1 MIEAKMPQAI
11 ITEEMIESMQAR
23 AGVELRIDHSVY
35 NEEASRI
42 AVKRFVEGIGDAN
55 PLWHAHEVAERTV
68 YGAPIAPPSFVMG
81 CFSGLQF
88 GWPGLGSFHSESELK
103 FHLPI
108 YIGDKIG
115 PSCLYKGF
123 TGPKPSSFAD
133 RIVID
138 HFHNEYKN
146 QFDEL
151 VAEIDWSVIN
161 YERGTAIAKAEKSSL
176 AANLP
181 HAWQPEE
188 IEEFE
193 RQVLAEDPRV
203 ATPIYWEDVDE
214 GDDVDAMTRG
224 PIGTTDEVAFVSGGG
239 APIPRLKANGVALRD
254 YRKHPAWAFRDPDSS
269 ALEPI
274 YAVHYNKHA
283 AVAMGVPLQYD
294 VGFQRQCWHI
304 NQLTHWMG
312 DLGWIKY
319 ATAQY
324 RSFVYHG
331 DVIVMGGKIDR
342 CFVDDDGDYCVSV
355 STWARNQR
363 GQNVMPGSAIVALP
377 SRENDADP
385 VTPRLRRQR

>member
-1 MIEAKMPQAI
+1 MVEATMPQAT
-11 ITEEMIESMQAR
+11 ITDEMIRSMQER
-23 AGVELRIDHSVY
+23 AGVELRIDHSIY
-35 NEEASRI
+35 NEEASRV
-42 AVKRFVEGIGDAN
+42 AVLRFVEGIGDAN
-55 PLWHAHEVAERTV
+55 PLWYETSVAENSI
-68 YGAPIAPPSFVMG
+68 YGAPVAPPSFVMG

-88 GWPGLGSFHSESELK
+88 GWPGLGAFHSESELK
-103 FHLPI
+103 FHHPI
-108 YIGDKIG
+108 YVGDKIY
-115 PSCLYKGF
+115 PSCVYKGF

-133 RIVID
+133 QIVID

-146 QFDEL
+146 QLGEL

-161 YERGTAIAKAEKSSL
+161 YERGTAIAKGEKSSL
-176 AANLP
+176 SDDLP
-181 HAWQPEE
+181 HRWTEDELEQ
-188 IEEFE
+188 IEEKILQE
-193 RQVLAEDPRV
+193 APRGDE
-203 ATPIYWEDVDE
+203 PRYWEDVSIGDSLDE
-214 GDDVDAMTRG
+214 MTRG

-312 DLGWIKY
+312 DSGWIKF

-324 RSFVYHG
+324 RNFVYHG
-331 DVIVMGGKIDR
+331 DVIVMGGEVTD
-342 CFVDDDGDYCVSV
+342 CFVDDDGDHCVAV
-355 STWARNQR
+355 STWAKNQR
-363 GQNVMPGSAIVALP
+363 VQNVMPGSARMILP
-377 SRENDADP
+377 SREKAVDP
-385 VTPRLRRQR
+385 VTPRLRMT